1 MGRMKAF
8 YQDVLDANKGLPPGV
23 TVKEYVEMNKLKI
36 LNYEEYKRYKSREI
50 DFKSETPNKI
60 QKEKW

>member
-36 LNYEEYKRYKSREI
+36 LNYEEYKRYKSR
-50 DFKSETPNKI
+50 KI
-60 QKEKW
+60 NIKT

>member
-1 MGRMKAF
+1 MGRVKTL
-8 YQDVLDANKGLPPGV
+8 YQDMLDANNGLPFDV
-23 TVKEYVEMNKLKI
+23 TVEEYVEMNKLKI
-36 LNYEEYKRYKSREI
+36 FNYEEYKRYKSKEI